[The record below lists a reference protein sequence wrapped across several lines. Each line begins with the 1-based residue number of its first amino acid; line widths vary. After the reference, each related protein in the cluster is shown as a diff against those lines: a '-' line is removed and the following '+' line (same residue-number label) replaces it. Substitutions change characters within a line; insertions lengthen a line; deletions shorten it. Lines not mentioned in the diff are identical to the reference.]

1 MIYDPKIWL
10 KNYDKE
16 VPPELDIQADCMMEY
31 IEKRCQDYLSSPA
44 FNFLGVQQSYKELFD
59 GAYQFA
65 KGLYE
70 KGFGKGDVV
79 AIHMPNIPH
88 YLFAMLGALKAG
100 CTITGISPLLSPDE
114 AEHELNDC
122 KAKVLVTL
130 DVRFEEKIIK
140 KKNELPLLN

>member
-10 KNYDKE
+10 KNYDKG
-16 VPPELDIQADCMMEY
+16 VPTDLDIKADSMMEY
-31 IEKRCQDYLSSPA
+31 IEKRCHSHLHRPA
-44 FNFLGVQQSYKELFD
+44 FNFLGVQRTYKELFD
-59 GAYQFA
+59 GANKFA
-65 KGLYE
+65 KGLSD
-70 KGFGKGDVV
+70 KGIGKGDVV
-79 AIHMPNIPH
+79 AIHMPNIPN

-130 DVRFEEKIIK
+130 DIMFEQKIFPK
-140 KKNELPLLN
+140 KG